1 MEFRRLVIVTR
12 RTELEELVRRFQT
25 KAQAQFYM
33 ERAGEDFAG
42 IEARHQVF
50 EQALGQVRAQ
60 IPRDLK
66 VHRIDRNELPQYRFA
81 PEDLVV
87 TVGIDGLVV
96 NVAKYLDGQPIIP
109 VNPDPEHI
117 DGILCPVEVARFG
130 AVLERALKGAAEE
143 KRLTMA
149 EARLDD
155 GRRLRAVNDL
165 FIGARTHVSARYRI
179 SWNGRSEEQS
189 SSGIIVSTGVGSTG
203 WLKSIYTGA
212 VAIAQSLGSPAQ
224 LPEDGGVLPWDTD
237 RLVFNVREPFP
248 SKASQASLCC
258 GLATAEL
265 PLTLESNMARDGVVF
280 SDGVESDAL
289 PFTRSSSVTVS
300 PAKIQAK
307 LAVS

>member
-25 KAQAQFYM
+25 KAQAKFYL
-33 ERAGEDFAG
+33 ERAGEDVAG
-42 IEARHQVF
+42 IAARHRVF
-50 EQALGQVRAQ
+50 EEALGQVRAQ

-66 VHRIDRNELPQYRFA
+66 VHRIDRDELPQYRFA

-109 VNPDPEHI
+109 VNPDPERI
-117 DGILCPVEVARFG
+117 DGILCPVEVGRFG
-130 AVLERALKGAAEE
+130 TVLGRTLKGNAEE

-155 GRRLRAVNDL
+155 GRRLLAVNDL
-165 FIGARTHVSARYRI
+165 FIGARSHVSARYRI
-179 SWNGRSEEQS
+179 SWNGLTEEQS

-203 WLKSIYTGA
+203 WLRSIYTGA
-212 VAIAQSLGSPAQ
+212 VAIAQSLGCQAE
-224 LPEDGGVLPWDTD
+224 LPKDCGRLPWDTD

-248 SKASQASLCC
+248 SKATQVSLVC
-258 GLATAEL
+258 GLATRVQ
-265 PLTLESNMARDGVVF
+265 PLVLESAIAKNGVIF
-280 SDGVESDAL
+280 SDGIEADAL
-289 PFTRSSSVTVS
+289 PFCSGTRVS
-300 PAKIQAK
+300 ISPSRHLPR
-307 LAVS
+307 LAIS